1 MFSLLAL
8 QSYSIYE
15 HTTNSSNTLRYFS
28 IRIEDQNKSVNKKDI
43 EIEEDNGTKEEKYMG
58 VKSKKRKRM
67 NTMNKMNPKHI
78 NPLEYSMSL

>member
-28 IRIEDQNKSVNKKDI
+28 IRIEDQNKSVNKKDRVRRRQRYKR
-43 EIEEDNGTKEEKYMG
+43 GKVYG

>member
-67 NTMNKMNPKHI
+67 NTMNKMNTKHI